1 MVKAKKETE
10 IGDVL
15 VHAPEEAILPVVLLG
30 RSPLIINRLAE
41 KARQELLYPAGPKN
55 AAERQSRLKHNPI
68 EEFRSS
74 VHQIADPTAATLLA
88 MPGSAIKRA
97 LASAA
102 LDIPGAKKAQVGRLT
117 YVPEQL
123 VNVFGIPRLLMSVV
137 RNSDMNHT
145 PDVRSRAIVERWV
158 IVATICFVTPLLK
171 PQTVLN
177 LLAAAGLY
185 IGLGDWRP
193 EKGAGN
199 FGQFE
204 VLPFAQ
210 REHDSRVLD
219 IMQQNRAVQ
228 EAAMLNAEPFD
239 NESRELL
246 NWFDTTV
253 KLRGK
258 HAAKAVEVLAE

>member
-123 VNVFGIPRLLMSVV
+123 VFQSTRPVWGATLGPRASSSMASCF
-137 RNSDMNHT
+137 N
-145 PDVRSRAIVERWV
+145 PRAPCG
-158 IVATICFVTPLLK
+158 A
-171 PQTVLN
+171 
-177 LLAAAGLY
+177 
-185 IGLGDWRP
+185 RP
-193 EKGAGN
+193 
-199 FGQFE
+199 
-204 VLPFAQ
+204 
-210 REHDSRVLD
+210 
-219 IMQQNRAVQ
+219 
-228 EAAMLNAEPFD
+228 
-239 NESRELL
+239 
-246 NWFDTTV
+246 
-253 KLRGK
+253 
-258 HAAKAVEVLAE
+258 